1 MNLTQLRAFH
11 LVAMAGSFSLAARA
25 HGLAQPTLSAQVKAL
40 EGAFGVSLFDR
51 KRRGA
56 QLTPLGHSLHQIT
69 TALFQCEE
77 QARDL
82 LAGARRVTRGHLR
95 VSADSA
101 HHVMPVL
108 AAMRDRHRGL
118 TFQMRID
125 NSATVLSQV
134 LAFEADVAVT
144 ALPTSDPRVT
154 AQPLRLDRLV
164 LFVPAAHPW
173 AERGVVSSAQIDG
186 CDLVIRERGSI
197 TREVFEARLAADGVR
212 PGALFEVQTRE
223 AVREAVGAGFGV
235 GVVFESEF
243 GADPRFRALS
253 LEGHGLE
260 VGEYVVCLAERRKLA
275 LVSAF
280 FDAASAL
287 AAQEGWLAGARPAGS
302 APAPS

>member
-11 LVAMAGSFSLAARA
+11 LVATAGSFSVAART
-25 HGLAQPTLSAQVKAL
+25 GGVSQPTLSAQVKGL
-40 EGAFGVSLFDR
+40 ETTYGVSLFDR
-51 KRRGA
+51 KGRGA

-69 TALFQCEE
+69 TTLFQAEDE
-77 QARDL
+77 ARDL
-82 LAGARRVTRGHLR
+82 LAGNRWVTRGHLR
-95 VSADSA
+95 VAADSA
-101 HHVMPVL
+101 YHVMPVL

-125 NSATVLSQV
+125 NSANVLAQV
-134 LAFEADVAVT
+134 LGFEADVAVT

-154 AQPLRLDRLV
+154 AESLRRDRLV
-164 LFVPAAHPW
+164 LFVPRTHPW
-173 AERGVVSSAQIDG
+173 AARDAIMAAEIEG

-197 TREVFEARLAADGVR
+197 TREVFETRLAQDGIR

-243 GADPRFRALS
+243 GTDPRFKPLS
-253 LEGHGLE
+253 LVEGGLE
-260 VGEYVVCLAERRKLA
+260 VGEYVVCLTERRRLA

-280 FDAASAL
+280 FDAAHRL
-287 AAQEGWLAGARPAGS
+287 ARQEGWLEER
-302 APAPS
+302 APSPAATPA